1 MSQLARYS
9 EHREVLTALVSYLA
23 LTQQKSR
30 TPTGLANDLGFGTD
44 EVQAALH
51 GFPGLFRRSR
61 NPSKRSDRAGEHFY
75 TLHVRFATRKV
86 EAEREDAS
94 DEPPLA
100 SGYLEALLN
109 IISSRA
115 GHELEHA
122 REEMR
127 GRLTL
132 VGAWIAAA
140 AAIVAAIISFASP
153 A

>member
-1 MSQLARYS
+1 MSQPASYS
-9 EHREVLTALVSYLA
+9 DHREVLTALVSYLA

-30 TPTGLANDLGFGTD
+30 TPTGLAMDLGLD
-44 EVQAALH
+44 KDDVHAALD

-61 NPSKRSDRAGEHFY
+61 NPSNRSEQPGEHFY
-75 TLHVRFATRKV
+75 TLHVRYATRRI
-86 EAEREDAS
+86 EDEREEAS

-100 SGYLEALLN
+100 SGYLESLLN

-122 REEMR
+122 REEAR

-132 VGAWIAAA
+132 LGAWVAA
-140 AAIVAAIISFASP
+140 VAAILAATISAVSR
-153 A
+153 